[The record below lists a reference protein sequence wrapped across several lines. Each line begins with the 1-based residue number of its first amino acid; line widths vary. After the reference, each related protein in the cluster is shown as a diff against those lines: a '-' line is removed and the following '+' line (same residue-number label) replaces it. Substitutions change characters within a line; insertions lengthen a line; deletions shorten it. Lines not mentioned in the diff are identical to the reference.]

1 MPSDVLEI
9 FSPALLGG
17 YIGVCF
23 IIVFVIIIILL
34 NKKNTASFFPLRYK
48 CSVCMRAS
56 PVLERV
62 ARSSVCSKAFQW
74 RKSLNRI

>member
-1 MPSDVLEI
+1 MLEI

-23 IIVFVIIIILL
+23 IIVFVLLIIIVL

-48 CSVCMRAS
+48 CSVYMRAS

-62 ARSSVCSKAFQW
+62 ARSSICSKAFQW